1 MAQRDRSRMKWLTN
15 GLAIDWRM
23 RSLGRPLAASP
34 LAASP
39 RRRRLVG
46 EPLEPRHLLAI
57 LAAATSGD
65 AMPGLPLS
73 AGKPLFLGLHL
84 QLLQPHRMLTGELRV
99 PSRQIA
105 TPA

>member
-1 MAQRDRSRMKWLTN
+1 MAQRDRSGMKWLTD

-34 LAASP
+34 

-46 EPLEPRHLLAI
+46 EPLEPRQLLAI

-65 AMPGLPLS
+65 AIRRLPLY
-73 AGKPLFLGLHL
+73 AQKHLFLRLLL
-84 QLLQPHRMLTGELRV
+84 QTLQPHRMLTGEFRV
-99 PSRQIA
+99 PSRQIVTSA
-105 TPA
+105 